1 MPMLLEWDWKVFAS
15 TFALLFVAEIGDK
28 TQLAV
33 ISMSSKSAKPL
44 TVFVASVVALAV
56 VTLIGVTVG
65 AGLTEVVPRIW
76 IRRVAALL
84 FFAVGILVFFD
95 IL

>member
-1 MPMLLEWDWKVFAS
+1 MGIDLKVFFT
-15 TFALLFVAEIGDK
+15 TFAMLFVAEIGDK

-33 ISMSSKSAKPL
+33 ISMTSKTSKPL
-44 TVFVASVVALAV
+44 MVFIASVLALAA

-65 AGLTEVVPRIW
+65 AGLTEVVPKIW
-76 IRRVAALL
+76 IKRAAALL
-84 FFAVGILVFFD
+84 FFAIGILVFLD

>member
-1 MPMLLEWDWKVFAS
+1 MLLDWKVFAT
-15 TFALLFVAEIGDK
+15 TFGLLFVAEIGDK

-33 ISMSSKSAKPL
+33 ISMTSKTAKPV
-44 TVFVASVVALAV
+44 TVFIASVLALAL
-56 VTLIGVTVG
+56 VTLIGVALGEGIT
-65 AGLTEVVPRIW
+65 ALAPKIW
-76 IRRVAALL
+76 IKRVSALL

>member
-1 MPMLLEWDWKVFAS
+1 MLFDWKVFAT
-15 TFALLFVAEIGDK
+15 TFGLLFVAEIGDK

-33 ISMSSKSAKPL
+33 ISMTSKTSKPV
-44 TVFVASVVALAV
+44 TVFIASVLALAL
-56 VTLIGVTVG
+56 VTLIGVALGEGIT
-65 AGLTEVVPRIW
+65 ALVPRMWVKRIS
-76 IRRVAALL
+76 ALL